1 MGRSVS
7 RMDTQ
12 APSSTGVFPPRPGGE
27 SDPRTETRA
36 LAQSQCTP
44 PGQHQ
49 SPDLPTLVALVGWFP
64 YFPQHNGARR
74 TTAEGDV
81 QPTIRRSEE
90 HTSELQSREKL
101 VSRLL
106 LEQTNQ

>member
-1 MGRSVS
+1 IPRLFPSTPTSSADVSPLPYTTLFRS
-7 RMDTQ
+7 
-12 APSSTGVFPPRPGGE
+12 
-27 SDPRTETRA
+27 PRTETRA

-49 SPDLPTLVALVGWFP
+49 SPDLPTLEALVGWFP

-81 QPTIRRSEE
+81 QPTIRRCAA
-90 HTSELQSREKL
+90 KG
-101 VSRLL
+101 RLP
-106 LEQTNQ
+106 QGRCDFRAFRISDG